1 LSSICILKVCRSQQR
16 VDCGCLHPVETAN
29 SSRVRLHRK
38 WVNMIIKG
46 VSDIRGMRDVNTRPG
61 PLRES
66 DAFLVLYK
74 LAAEKN
80 HLLKKLQWVRR
91 QKDQAEQRLSEIAH
105 TVYTVE
111 SKRKR
116 VSIPNTRPEF
126 RGAFIEY

>member
-1 LSSICILKVCRSQQR
+1 
-16 VDCGCLHPVETAN
+16 
-29 SSRVRLHRK
+29 
-38 WVNMIIKG
+38 MIIKG

-74 LAAEKN
+74 LSAEKN

-91 QKDQAEQRLSEIAH
+91 QKDQTEQRLSEIAH
-105 TVYTVE
+105 TVHTVE

-126 RGAFIEY
+126 RSAFIEY